1 MSGRRLTN
9 FAQIMTLYAQR
20 PIVEK
25 QSKYAFYHPFAEAIG
40 KPKIRDCSICLQLTR

>member
-1 MSGRRLTN
+1 
-9 FAQIMTLYAQR
+9 MTLYAQR

-40 KPKIRDCSICLQLTR
+40 KFGMRQLLYILVR

>member
-1 MSGRRLTN
+1 
-9 FAQIMTLYAQR
+9 MTLYAQR

-40 KPKIRDCSICLQLTR
+40 RWYMYGYDLFVQLTL